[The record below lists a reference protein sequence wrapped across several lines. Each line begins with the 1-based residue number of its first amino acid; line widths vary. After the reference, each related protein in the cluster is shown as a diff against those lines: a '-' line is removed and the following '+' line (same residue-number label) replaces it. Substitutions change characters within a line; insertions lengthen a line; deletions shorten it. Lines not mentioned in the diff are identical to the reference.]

1 MSPSETLE
9 FHAPGVGL
17 SFRAKL
23 LVNENPDVIE
33 QVLAQ
38 LPLQSVLGHVVV
50 SGEAIWMPTRIV
62 HIGRNNMVQRHP
74 GAVYLYAP
82 GQTICLTYGR
92 ITESATVNKFAEV
105 FEEDLPILR
114 QLGELV
120 YEQTIAQP
128 RRSIIEINVRRAA

>member
-1 MSPSETLE
+1 MSSPEALE
-9 FHAPGVGL
+9 LHAPGAGL

-23 LVNENPDVIE
+23 LADENPDVVQ

-62 HIGRNNMVQRHP
+62 HLGRNNMVRRHP

-92 ITESATVNKFAEV
+92 ITESAKVNKFAEV
-105 FEEDLPILR
+105 LEGDLPIL
-114 QLGELV
+114 QMLGEIV
-120 YEQTIAQP
+120 YAQTVAQP
-128 RRSIIEINVRRAA
+128 RRNIVEINVRRAA

>member
-1 MSPSETLE
+1 MSSSEILE
-9 FHAPGVGL
+9 FNAPSVGL

-23 LVNENPDVIE
+23 LAEDNPDVVA

-38 LPLQSVLGHVVV
+38 LPLKSVLGHVVI

-62 HIGRNNMVQRHP
+62 HLGRNNMVQRHP

-82 GQTICLTYGR
+82 GQSICLTYGK

-105 FEEDLPILR
+105 FDEDLPKLQ
-114 QLGELV
+114 QLGTQV
-120 YEQTIAQP
+120 YEQTVTQP
-128 RRSIIEINVRRAA
+128 RRNIVEINVRRAA

>member
-1 MSPSETLE
+1 MSSPEVLE
-9 FHAPGVGL
+9 FETPSMGL

-23 LVNENPDVIE
+23 LTAENPDVVR

-50 SGEAIWMPTRIV
+50 SGEAIWLPTRIV
-62 HIGRNNMVQRHP
+62 HLGRSNMVGRSP

-92 ITESATVNKFAEV
+92 VTESAMVNKFGEV
-105 FEEDLPILR
+105 FDSDLPTLR
-114 QLGELV
+114 RVGEIV
-120 YEQTIAQP
+120 YEQTVAQP
-128 RRSIIEINVRRAA
+128 RRSIVEINVRRAG